1 MRILYLSR
9 WFPYPPDNGSKIRIF
24 NTLRSLSHS
33 HEIDLI
39 SFASEVIHL
48 GRIHE
53 LEKYCRT
60 VETVP
65 YRQFQPG
72 RLRAQLGFLAVKP
85 RSVLDTYNREMERR
99 IQRAIQKKRYD
110 LIIGNEIDMAPY
122 LVSIPHTPKLLEDV
136 ELTHYYERYAHQA
149 NRLNKIQSV
158 VSWLK
163 WERYIRNLSRD
174 IQAWTVVSKKEKNL
188 LSQLSNGVISSL
200 VVPNCV
206 DYQSYQGD
214 FGSPDKDTLIYSG
227 ALTYHANYD
236 AVDYFLREIF
246 PLIQKERPET
256 RFIVTG
262 KLDGVPI
269 ERLPHHEKV
278 IFSGYLDDIRPAIAH
293 SMVNVVP
300 LRIGGGTRLKILESM
315 AIGTPV
321 VSTSKGVEGLDLVDG
336 REIIV
341 ADAPVDF
348 AAAVL
353 RLMADRELREGL
365 SSAGCITVARQYD
378 WDVIAP
384 EFTRFVEDTAGGNGW
399 HGAH

>member
-24 NTLRSLSHS
+24 NMLRVLSLSHD
-33 HEIDLI
+33 IDLI
-39 SFASEVIHL
+39 SFATDDVHSEHI
-48 GRIHE
+48 RA
-53 LEKYCRT
+53 LENYCRR
-60 VETVP
+60 VEIIP
-65 YRQFQPG
+65 YRPFQPG
-72 RLRAQLGFLAVKP
+72 RLQAQLGFLAVRP
-85 RSVLDTYNREMERR
+85 RSVLDTYNREMERH
-99 IQRAIQKKRYD
+99 IQRAVQRKRYD

-122 LVSIPHTPKLLEDV
+122 LVSIPHTPKLLEDI
-136 ELTHYYERYAHQA
+136 ELTFYYERYAQQA
-149 NRLNKIQSV
+149 KRMDKIRSG

-174 IQAWTVVSKKEKNL
+174 IQAWTVVSQKERNL
-188 LSQLSNGVISSL
+188 LSRISNGAISSL

-206 DYQSYQGD
+206 NYQSYQGD

-246 PLIQKERPET
+246 PLIQKERPDT

-300 LRIGGGTRLKILESM
+300 LRVGGGTRLKILESM

-321 VSTSKGVEGLDLVDG
+321 VSTSKGVEGLDLADG

-341 ADAPVDF
+341 ADAPDDF
-348 AAAVL
+348 ATAVL
-353 RLMADRELREGL
+353 RLMRDRELRERL
-365 SSAGCITVARQYD
+365 SSAGCVTVARQYD

-384 EFTRFVEDTAGGNGW
+384 EFTRFVENTASGNGW
-399 HGAH
+399 HGDH

>member
-24 NTLRSLSHS
+24 NALRSLSRS

-39 SFASEVIHL
+39 SFTSEAIYPK
-48 GRIHE
+48 RIYE

-60 VETVP
+60 VEIVP
-65 YRQFQPG
+65 YRPFQPG
-72 RLRAQLGFLAVKP
+72 RLRAKLGFLAVKP
-85 RSVLDTYNREMERR
+85 RSVLDTYNREMEHC
-99 IQRAIQKKRYD
+99 IQRAVQKKHYD

-122 LVSIPHTPKLLEDV
+122 LVSIPRIPKLLENV
-136 ELTHYYERYAHQA
+136 ELTLYYERYAHHT
-149 NRLNKIQSV
+149 NRLNKIRSGF
-158 VSWLK
+158 SWLK

-188 LSQLSNGVISSL
+188 LSQISKGVISSQ
-200 VVPNCV
+200 VVPNCI

-236 AVDYFLREIF
+236 AVDYFLAEIF
-246 PLIQKERPET
+246 PLIQKEKPET

-269 ERLPHHEKV
+269 ERLANHEKV

-293 SMVNVVP
+293 SVVNIVP
-300 LRIGGGTRLKILESM
+300 LRVGGGTRLKILESM

-341 ADAPVDF
+341 ADDPVDF

-353 RLMADRELREGL
+353 RLMGDRELREGL
-365 SSAGCITVARQYD
+365 SSAGCVTVAQQYD

-384 EFTRFVEDTAGGNGW
+384 EFTRFVENTASRNGR
-399 HGAH
+399 HGAQ

>member
-24 NTLRSLSHS
+24 NMLRVLSREHD
-33 HEIDLI
+33 IDLI
-39 SFASEVIHL
+39 SFATDVVHSEHI
-48 GRIHE
+48 RA
-53 LEKYCRT
+53 LENYCRR
-60 VETVP
+60 VEIIP
-65 YRQFQPG
+65 YRPFQPG
-72 RLRAQLGFLAVKP
+72 RLQARLGFLAVRP
-85 RSVLDTYNREMERR
+85 RSVLDTFNREMERH
-99 IQRAIQKKRYD
+99 IQRAVQRKRYD

-122 LVSIPHTPKLLEDV
+122 LVSIPHTPKLLEDI
-136 ELTHYYERYAHQA
+136 ELTFYYERYAQQA
-149 NRLNKIQSV
+149 KRMDKIRSG

-174 IQAWTVVSKKEKNL
+174 IQAWTVVSQKERNL
-188 LSQLSNGVISSL
+188 LSRISNGVISSL

-206 DYQSYQGD
+206 NYQSYQGD

-227 ALTYHANYD
+227 ALTYHANFD

-246 PLIQKERPET
+246 PLIQKERPGT

-269 ERLPHHEKV
+269 ESLPDHEKV

-300 LRIGGGTRLKILESM
+300 LRVGGGTRLKILESM

-336 REIIV
+336 REILV
-341 ADAPVDF
+341 ADAPDDF

-353 RLMADRELREGL
+353 RLMRDTELRERL
-365 SSAGCITVARQYD
+365 SSAGCATVARQYD
-378 WDVIAP
+378 WDVVAP
-384 EFTRFVEDTAGGNGW
+384 EFTRFVENTAGGNGW
-399 HGAH
+399 HGTH